1 MFILL
6 NWYGVTLH
14 CVILYT
20 GTVFCMK
27 QHQLYN
33 PFTVCFFSFKKNIL
47 FKARTVHIEYVMN
60 RGKYT

>member
-1 MFILL
+1 MFSLL

-33 PFTVCFFSFKKNIL
+33 LFTVFFSPLIFL
-47 FKARTVHIEYVMN
+47 FCQFSARTV
-60 RGKYT
+60 